1 MEQKYILYIILA
13 FLLGFL
19 LKLLLDRKYCNNE
32 QFFIDIPIKQKISLL
47 KNSNALSSLDNI
59 LNDNI
64 PWGIY
69 SAETWNSSNN
79 ILPDLTGN
87 GRDATTTN
95 VTLNLGQGNG
105 AVNNINYLSGD
116 MTSSILWPTGS
127 IPANFTI
134 CSVTRYKGTNNGRI
148 LHSTTGNWL
157 HGHWHKSRGVAYYE
171 GWKTQESK
179 GSVNDWVVC
188 CGQNNGSIIVDDV
201 TVAQSVNG
209 AGNYQ
214 LGINKNDGSCCP
226 NENSDWEFSLLII
239 WDKTLST
246 QDLQLVS
253 KGLNNYLKSTTPPPV
268 TPATASLDTLQ
279 SQWNTIGCKRNLTE
293 NDVAWWRTKDNDT
306 VKNDMSTYYSL
317 ASTCTGT
324 QGQNDFCLPNSCK
337 PPPTIL
343 PTPEETAEETAE
355 SSSDVDTTPAPPS
368 TDTTPIDFTS
378 FSKKIIGKSKNGK
391 TIKRYNNIQKCVTD
405 CSTNKK
411 CVGIVINQSGF
422 KKTGSI
428 CKTIKDFSKPH
439 NNPNAIAYLKK

>member
-171 GWKTQESK
+171 GWKTQNSK

-209 AGNYQ
+209 AGNMT
-214 LGINKNDGSCCP
+214 LGINRNNASCCP
-226 NENSDWEFSLLII
+226 NENSDWEFSLVII

-246 QDLQLVS
+246 QELQLIS
-253 KGLNNYLKSTTPPPV
+253 KGLNNYLKSTSSALTASDTPTVSDTPTASDTPTSSDPVPPPV
-268 TPATASLDTLQ
+268 PPPADPVPPPVDTPTSSDTPTPPATPPDIFTRYTKQVGKDQDGQTINKYVNKHKECEAACAS
-279 SQWNTIGCKRNLTE
+279 NTKCQGLVVNG
-293 NDVAWWRTKDNDT
+293 
-306 VKNDMSTYYSL
+306 
-317 ASTCTGT
+317 STCW
-324 QGQNDFCLPNSCK
+324 
-337 PPPTIL
+337 TIKGF
-343 PTPEETAEETAE
+343 PKQYNK
-355 SSSDVDTTPAPPS
+355 SSSVTYR
-368 TDTTPIDFTS
+368 
-378 FSKKIIGKSKNGK
+378 KN
-391 TIKRYNNIQKCVTD
+391 
-405 CSTNKK
+405 
-411 CVGIVINQSGF
+411 
-422 KKTGSI
+422 
-428 CKTIKDFSKPH
+428 
-439 NNPNAIAYLKK
+439 